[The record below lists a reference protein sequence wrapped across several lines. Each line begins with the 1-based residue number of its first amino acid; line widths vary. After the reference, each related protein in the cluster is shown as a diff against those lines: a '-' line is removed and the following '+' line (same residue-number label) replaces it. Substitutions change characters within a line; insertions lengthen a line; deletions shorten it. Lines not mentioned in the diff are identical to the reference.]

1 MMSND
6 QDPGG
11 DVVEE
16 IGLGPPPVSATHSG
30 SGEEGADG
38 DEHYTTYG
46 FGGYQYT
53 VHNRQIPYIGQMIA
67 SVVLLIAITTLKKDA
82 VNVDVKNEGFGIAA
96 CIIALLL
103 AICGVALV
111 RNAPLA
117 ENVIGTYPY
126 IGTTTYLGG
135 LSYLMFIWWFLTAC
149 ILTFSGPFLVTSN
162 GYFSSWLGV
171 ACATV
176 GIGITPEAMKSQAS
190 NLGYLNGVWVASII
204 LICAVPSYIGQG
216 KDYHGESVYA
226 LVVGVL
232 SLVCV
237 MMLSVYPDL
246 LGSSM
251 RFQPFIMFA
260 IANWVVM
267 ACIVT
272 FRGPFIDTGN
282 GYFSVWVG
290 AILCCMAAAQHQQP
304 HLPQQ
309 GNTSDDI

>member
-1 MMSND
+1 MSND
-6 QDPGG
+6 QDSG
-11 DVVEE
+11 VEE

-30 SGEEGADG
+30 SGEEGGDG

-53 VHNRQIPYIGQMIA
+53 VHNRMIPYIGQMIA
-67 SVVLLIAITTLKKDA
+67 AIVLFLAITTLKKGA
-82 VNVDVKNEGFGIAA
+82 VDVKNEGFGIAA
-96 CIIALLL
+96 CIIALIL
-103 AICGVALV
+103 AIGGLALV

-126 IGTTTYLGG
+126 VGTMTYLGG
-135 LSYLMFIWWFLTAC
+135 LSYLMFVWWFLTAS

-162 GYFSSWLGV
+162 GYFASWIGV

-176 GIGITPEAMKSQAS
+176 SIGITPEAMKSQAS
-190 NLGYLNGVWVASII
+190 SLGYLNGVWVASII
-204 LICAVPSYIGQG
+204 LICAVPSYIGKG

-226 LVVGVL
+226 LIVGVL
-232 SLVCV
+232 SLFCV
-237 MMLSVYPDL
+237 MMLSFYPDL
-246 LGSSM
+246 LGSSI
-251 RFQPFIMFA
+251 RFQSFIMFS

-290 AILCCMAAAQHQQP
+290 AILCCMAAAQHQQQVV
-304 HLPQQ
+304 PQQ
-309 GNTSDDI
+309 ANTSDDI